1 MVEYSQNYGDNP
13 KPLNLP
19 AIILSVFAIVVLVL
33 GGYAILS
40 TMAPKYNKEYDQ
52 KLASGEISNPILG
65 NNQGP
70 ASSPAQPENI
80 PASPGGEPQQIVPA
94 PGEQPAQPEESLTP
108 AEEGQNIPSEEEIP
122 AEEENITPVNISDE
136 DKINLT
142 RYVLVEMKAYNLHPP
157 ALSSDL
163 PKIELWID
171 EDIYGVTI
179 DEGEIAITAGEM
191 AEKDIIISTIWQE
204 MQAMSLNASYISES
218 FSSGASVVE
227 PVASETTLFLKGY
240 SELGIGL

>member
-94 PGEQPAQPEESLTP
+94 PGEQPAQPEESLT
-108 AEEGQNIPSEEEIP
+108 P